1 MTANFKNKTTG
12 ELFHVTSHRLVMG
25 TKENPSA
32 RNVDPYGN
40 TIVDPK
46 TGEEL
51 EEISFYERTDD
62 PYTSIVTKSTA
73 RTDMGSGER
82 KKALGHFRDRA
93 NRHTKSDEGKHQRLK
108 SINREINSINKS
120 KGGQERQD

>member
-1 MTANFKNKTTG
+1 
-12 ELFHVTSHRLVMG
+12 MG

-40 TIVDPK
+40 TLVDPK

-51 EEISFYERTDD
+51 EEIALYNRTDD

-73 RTDMGSGER
+73 KSSMGSGER
-82 KKALGHFRDRA
+82 EKALGHFRARA
-93 NRHTKSDEGKHQRLK
+93 NKHTRSDEGKHQRVTSIEREIK
-108 SINREINSINKS
+108 SINGS